1 VLLIIFYK
9 SNHLLFYIKLA
20 LCINNEEMKFQ
31 AKIKYF
37 DENNLGHG
45 PYIEIPEDIYK
56 ELLKITTDKRVKCT
70 LNNTITVSRAMAPKG
85 SFHYILLNKEVL
97 KESKINVG
105 EDIVVELQPDESKYG
120 MPISEEMEE
129 VLYNDPE
136 GSAIFHKLTPGAQRT
151 LIHVINRFKSSNLKI
166 ERSFVI
172 LEHLKKTKGKIDF
185 EILNQDFKD
194 YRNKMKF

>member
-1 VLLIIFYK
+1 
-9 SNHLLFYIKLA
+9 
-20 LCINNEEMKFQ
+20 MKFQ

-45 PYIEIPEDIYK
+45 PYVEIPEDIYQ
-56 ELLKITTDKRVKCT
+56 ELLKITSEKRVKCT
-70 LNNTITVSRAMAPKG
+70 LNNTITVSRAMATKG
-85 SFHYILLNKEVL
+85 KFYYILLNKEIL
-97 KESKINVG
+97 KENKIAVG
-105 EDIVVELQPDESKYG
+105 EEIIVELLPDASKYG

-129 VLYNDPE
+129 VLYNDPD
-136 GSAIFHKLTPGAQRT
+136 GSILFHKLTPGAQRT

-185 EILNQDFKD
+185 ELLKEDFKNQ
-194 YRNKMKF
+194 RNNMKF

>member
-1 VLLIIFYK
+1 
-9 SNHLLFYIKLA
+9 
-20 LCINNEEMKFQ
+20 MKFQ
-31 AKIKYF
+31 AKIKFF

-45 PYIEIPEDIYK
+45 PYIEIPEAIYQ
-56 ELLKITTDKRVKCT
+56 ELLKITTEKRVKCT

-85 SFHYILLNKEVL
+85 NFHYILLNKEVL
-97 KESKINVG
+97 KEAKISVG
-105 EDIVVELQPDESKYG
+105 YLILVELEPDESKYG

-136 GSAIFHKLTPGAQRT
+136 GSVIFHKLTPGAQRT
-151 LIHVINRFKSSNLKI
+151 LIHIINRIKSSNLKI

-185 EILNQDFKD
+185 ELLKEDFKNQ
-194 YRNKMKF
+194 RNNMKF

>member
-1 VLLIIFYK
+1 
-9 SNHLLFYIKLA
+9 
-20 LCINNEEMKFQ
+20 MKFQ
-31 AKIKYF
+31 GTINSF

-45 PYIEIPEDIYK
+45 PYIEIPEAIYQ
-56 ELLKITTDKRVKCT
+56 ELLKITTDKRVKCS

-85 SFHYILLNKEVL
+85 NFHYILLNKEVL
-97 KESKINVG
+97 KEAKLSLGDTVS
-105 EDIVVELQPDESKYG
+105 VELQPDESKYG

-129 VLYNDPE
+129 VLYNDPD

-185 EILNQDFKD
+185 ELLKEDFKNQ
-194 YRNKMKF
+194 RNNMKF

>member
-1 VLLIIFYK
+1 
-9 SNHLLFYIKLA
+9 
-20 LCINNEEMKFQ
+20 MKFQ

-45 PYIEIPEDIYK
+45 PYIEIPEAIYQ

-85 SFHYILLNKEVL
+85 SFHYLLLNKEIL
-97 KESKINVG
+97 KESSINVG
-105 EDIVVELQPDESKYG
+105 ENIVVELQPDESKYG

-136 GSAIFHKLTPGAQRT
+136 GSAIFYKLTPGAQRT

-185 EILNQDFKD
+185 ELLKEDFKNQ
-194 YRNKMKF
+194 RNNMKF